1 MFLPN
6 IVNYTSF
13 LSDQMN
19 LLIKNYTIFRSNVF
33 NPDGS
38 GHHSWLP
45 GPQQDTSSFTLS
57 TISSSKPS
65 KSSLWHD
72 KDNVCLT
79 LSLFQNVWAVPD
91 NFLLR
96 LHGSVQLQSGNPL
109 WHCGLR
115 RDEVM
120 TGNFVSALSEYLSNS
135 FQHFCAKN
143 LRNCENRLEGE
154 KMDRSGV

>member
-1 MFLPN
+1 MFLLN

-33 NPDGS
+33 ILDGS

-72 KDNVCLT
+72 KDNVSLT

-120 TGNFVSALSEYLSNS
+120 TGNLQFCLCTFRIFIKLFSAFL
-135 FQHFCAKN
+135 
-143 LRNCENRLEGE
+143 CEKFTELWKSIRRG
-154 KMDRSGV
+154 KDG